1 MNVTP
6 PVASGITTKTALL
19 IHDRRLLWAARIAW
33 WLIVVLVMVT
43 LLIVLTFRYHRLSN
57 TNQFVLTGLQ
67 QLGISSQI
75 WAIYYFSIR
84 LLAAVAYLSGAFVIF
99 YLRSNNWMAWLT
111 SLSFLTLSLVPN
123 ASLPILI
130 LARPDLNWIAAIIY
144 YCCFWSALGF
154 LYLFPDGRIIP
165 NRLKILFIPYALWEV
180 FRVSYA
186 LFILN
191 NHDILLGILW
201 NIPLIMILLIGLA
214 AQVYRYQRS
223 SAVER
228 QQTKWVGFG
237 IAILILSFIL
247 DFLPPLLSSNPASTI
262 LTSLITHSLLNLS
275 SIVLVVCMGF
285 AITRYRLWDINIVIN
300 RSLVYGSVTLLL
312 VAVFLGGLLLLRW
325 LLGTEQSGL
334 AFAGS
339 LIIAGVLFNPTRQR
353 VQHLIDRRLY
363 HFRFDLN
370 QLAAAQEPPVI
381 KNPGFLTGRV
391 IENYQVL
398 GVLGKGGMGEV
409 YQGQDAEKRVAIKIL
424 SHELTQ
430 ELPFRRRF
438 EREAQT
444 LAGLDHPHIVKLY
457 RWGESGDTLYMI
469 LEYID
474 GRDLGDILKQRGTI
488 PFDEMRPFIAEIADA
503 LDYAHRAGFV
513 HRDIKPSNIMLRL
526 KTDGET
532 QEAVLMDFGIAKVQD
547 AQTSLTG
554 TGAIGT
560 IGYMAP
566 EQIMAARE
574 VDHRA
579 DIYALGIVI
588 YELLVGERPFKGIA
602 AQVLFGH
609 LQQPPPDPR
618 EIVADVPSHV
628 AVAIKRALAKEPDE
642 RFQTVGEFATALLAH
657 HKDTHLNRV

>member
-1 MNVTP
+1 MNVNP
-6 PVASGITTKTALL
+6 SVASGINTETVLH
-19 IHDRRLLWAARIAW
+19 IHDRRLLWAARIVW
-33 WLIVVLVMVT
+33 WLIAVLVLVV
-43 LLIVLTFRYHRLSN
+43 LLIVVPYFYQWVYERSQ
-57 TNQFVLTGLQ
+57 TNEVVRTGLQ
-67 QLGISSQI
+67 QLGISPLFRT
-75 WAIYYFSIR
+75 IYYSSLR
-84 LLAAVAYLSGAFVIF
+84 LIAAVAYLSGAFVIF

-111 SLSFLTLSLVPN
+111 SLCFLTLSLVPN
-123 ASLPILI
+123 ASLRILT
-130 LARPDLNWIAAIIY
+130 LARPDLDWIAAIIY

-201 NIPLIMILLIGLA
+201 NIPLITVLLIGLA
-214 AQVYRYQRS
+214 ARVYRYRRS
-223 SAVER
+223 SAIER
-228 QQTKWVGFG
+228 QQTKWVSFG
-237 IAILILSFIL
+237 IAIWILAFIL
-247 DFLPPLLSSNPASTI
+247 DFLPAFVGSNPALLV
-262 LTSLITHSLLNLS
+262 LTFFITHTLLNLS
-275 SIVLVVCMGF
+275 GVVLVLCMGF

-312 VAVFLGGLLLLRW
+312 AAVFLVGLLLLRW
-325 LLGTEQSGL
+325 LFGNEQSGF

-339 LIIAGVLFNPTRQR
+339 LIVAGVAFNPTRQR

-370 QLAAAQEPPVI
+370 QLAAAQEPPPV

-391 IENYQVL
+391 IDSYKVL

-409 YQGQDAEKRVAIKIL
+409 YQGQDAEKQVAIKIL
-424 SHELTQ
+424 SHELAQ
-430 ELPFRRRF
+430 EPQFRIRF
-438 EREAQT
+438 EREART
-444 LAGLDHPHIVKLY
+444 LAGLNHPYIVKLY
-457 RWGESGDTLYMI
+457 RWGESDNILYMV
-469 LEYID
+469 LEYVD

-488 PFDEMRPFIAEIADA
+488 PFDEMRPFIAELADA

-526 KTDGET
+526 KPDQET

-618 EIVADVPSHV
+618 ELVADVPSHV

-642 RFQTVGEFATALLAH
+642 RFQSVGEFAAALLA
-657 HKDTHLNRV
+657 N